1 RTDSG
6 NLDGTAYSASAI
18 CTSAAARSS
27 SSSAT
32 SRSTARPSASTA
44 RCRTWTPADAIRLRS
59 GSPRTRSSWAPRCR
73 ARSWRSCTDAPL
85 SSRPPPE
92 RWGGP
97 RTAGPARCSS
107 SRCDSPWSR
116 SPRAPRA
123 SSSTTRTPRTSS
135 ASRRSPRSSRDS
147 ACGRSQLGCGRTPT
161 GSTVAPRERA
171 TRASA
176 TSTSRCRTS
185 PGTAR
190 TSRSLRRSSG
200 TGAERTGKPPGHPLT
215 GCARRRRAHD
225 GKVPAMLD
233 TGPSIEARPA
243 NWDGY
248 SLRNYTPVPEMSE
261 ETTAYTADLL
271 HEGALVGT
279 ISNRGRGGASLVR
292 GQGARLHQE
301 RVVDAPSGARYP
313 GTDLIASTDSVL
325 EAIAQTGK
333 ALAISRLRAH
343 LVVLADGQEYLTL
356 PEVVFADTLDV
367 H

>member
-1 RTDSG
+1 
-6 NLDGTAYSASAI
+6 
-18 CTSAAARSS
+18 
-27 SSSAT
+27 
-32 SRSTARPSASTA
+32 
-44 RCRTWTPADAIRLRS
+44 
-59 GSPRTRSSWAPRCR
+59 
-73 ARSWRSCTDAPL
+73 
-85 SSRPPPE
+85 
-92 RWGGP
+92 
-97 RTAGPARCSS
+97 
-107 SRCDSPWSR
+107 
-116 SPRAPRA
+116 
-123 SSSTTRTPRTSS
+123 
-135 ASRRSPRSSRDS
+135 
-147 ACGRSQLGCGRTPT
+147 
-161 GSTVAPRERA
+161 
-171 TRASA
+171 
-176 TSTSRCRTS
+176 
-185 PGTAR
+185 
-190 TSRSLRRSSG
+190 
-200 TGAERTGKPPGHPLT
+200 
-215 GCARRRRAHD
+215 
-225 GKVPAMLD
+225 MLD

-367 H
+367 HSIPLEDTRGVTVLSTVRRHMAEIDAAVACFSVGSTLYVGRLVQMDL